1 MAVIKNSTLTNSMGV
16 LATANAAKTTF
27 YQKGAA
33 DPLTRSAY
41 SYDSSPAGLVVS
53 GRNELGLSTN
63 VFGADRFG
71 NSKTQSL
78 TPLLWEDY
86 EGTTLNTQR
95 WLQSAALYT
104 PAQTALG
111 LSLNSSLSTA
121 SGASAVVYGVRRV
134 PKVTGISLFY
144 RGRAKLSNFGG
155 SVNELGLAD
164 VGPSTSANV
173 AQGAFFQITLTGA
186 ILAVLASGSTY
197 TRVPI
202 TWLRGYA
209 YQQFATYS
217 WDITIEDSYVAFAV
231 KDSALGTIVGTALIS
246 MPLAG
251 GRMFGATHLTA
262 FNRLFTPAGGAAVT
276 APFHV
281 VSSVFVAH
289 VGMSPLSKPW
299 SDVLALNNLVSTVNP
314 ITGAQA
320 QTFANSAEPASMTLS
335 NTTSGMTTLGGKF
348 QFAAVAGAVT
358 DYHIVGFSV
367 PAPFTLV
374 VKSITIDLWNTGVIS
389 AITPTDFTW

>member
-111 LSLNSSLSTA
+111 LSLNISLSTA

-134 PKVTGISLFY
+134 PKVQ
-144 RGRAKLSNFGG
+144 
-155 SVNELGLAD
+155 GLAC
-164 VGPSTSANV
+164 STEA
-173 AQGAFFQITLTGA
+173 
-186 ILAVLASGSTY
+186 
-197 TRVPI
+197 
-202 TWLRGYA
+202 
-209 YQQFATYS
+209 
-217 WDITIEDSYVAFAV
+217 E
-231 KDSALGTIVGTALIS
+231 
-246 MPLAG
+246 
-251 GRMFGATHLTA
+251 
-262 FNRLFTPAGGAAVT
+262 
-276 APFHV
+276 
-281 VSSVFVAH
+281 
-289 VGMSPLSKPW
+289 LS
-299 SDVLALNNLVSTVNP
+299 
-314 ITGAQA
+314 
-320 QTFANSAEPASMTLS
+320 
-335 NTTSGMTTLGGKF
+335 
-348 QFAAVAGAVT
+348 
-358 DYHIVGFSV
+358 
-367 PAPFTLV
+367 
-374 VKSITIDLWNTGVIS
+374 
-389 AITPTDFTW
+389 